1 MEMSEG
7 GKVSVLVLDKERCR
21 KLQGRNTLN
30 WSLVCSSKVNQN
42 DFKIRG
48 FQQSCHQGAGGSL
61 LCFFFQ
67 IECAPLKH
75 YLPWCLL
82 LLFIL
87 KYN

>member
-1 MEMSEG
+1 MAMSEG

-48 FQQSCHQGAGGSL
+48 LQQSCH
-61 LCFFFQ
+61 
-67 IECAPLKH
+67 
-75 YLPWCLL
+75 
-82 LLFIL
+82 
-87 KYN
+87 